1 MRLGIAVCI
10 VRAGK
15 YCVESVPIVL
25 KISCF
30 SQGEM
35 SAVQLPLDGTFTLLH
50 SKIIRAA
57 TIYCMSLC
65 YDIK

>member
-15 YCVESVPIVL
+15 CCVESLPLVL
-25 KISCF
+25 KISWF
-30 SQGEM
+30 SQGER
-35 SAVQLPLDGTFTLLH
+35 STVQLPLDGTFTLLNF
-50 SKIIRAA
+50 KIIRAA